1 MSNFFERLR
10 EERERLGMNQTEM
23 GLIGGVRKEAQ
34 SNYETGK
41 RSPGADYLARIAE
54 AGVDVGYL
62 LTGTRTPSAIREEG
76 SEYDVRK
83 KAILDMVEEL
93 NGEGLDHVQDA
104 AEMAKQVQDLKGKL
118 ARLER
123 KPK

>member
-23 GLIGGVRKEAQ
+23 GVIGGVRKEAQ

-41 RSPGADYLARIAE
+41 RSPDAEYLARIAE
-54 AGVDVGYL
+54 AGADVGYI
-62 LTGTRTPSAIREEG
+62 LTGTRTPSVVREE
-76 SEYDVRK
+76 SPTYDPRK
-83 KAILDMVEEL
+83 KAILVMVEAL

-104 AEMAKQVQDLKGKL
+104 AERAKQMQDLKGKV
-118 ARLER
+118 AQLER
-123 KPK
+123 KPE